1 MTANRT
7 SSRIAHLIKS
17 SPEWYVVRGVSRL
30 VSRLCPVVVIKIT
43 DTLPSDQDRCQVVRR
58 GTKTGFY
65 LLLMASGWSC
75 E

>member
-7 SSRIAHLIKS
+7 SSRIAHLIRS
-17 SPEWYVVRGVSRL
+17 SLVWCVVRGVSRL
-30 VSRLCPVVVIKIT
+30 VTRLCPVVVIKNT
-43 DTLPSDQDRCQVVRR
+43 DTLPSDQDRCQVIRR
-58 GTKTGFY
+58 GTRTGFY